1 MKCFHAENIFF
12 YLINANLKLLKQIL
26 YHIMDIRQI
35 KYKNKVWFFLQFLA
49 FQGIIGCILYVI
61 KMSMKKL
68 FIQLWQW
75 ILKYK
80 KRLLYG
86 ALALFIGQICF
97 LNLWWIGLNN
107 FAYAE
112 GWNDATQNTSF
123 QNKTSGWAQKL
134 SFYQRGIY
142 ILLYPI
148 LALAWALVNNSM
160 VYAEVFSFDV
170 VLWQLWNVMRNIANY
185 ALWFIFVFKI
195 FRFLTHWQKSSDMKD
210 LLTSSLIAWIWI
222 QASWFILAVLIDISN
237 ILAYGVW
244 WLPIKTLWQ
253 QTEFGNPYVM
263 KTVIYTD
270 LVDPDSMFFYLSNT
284 STGEVEWGSKY
295 YIAECRTFSYRN
307 NSNVKELILAPK
319 IVYYYDTSYKATVKD
334 KCHLWD
340 DVYYLNGFVEGINW
354 PSDSIWKDA
363 QIAYAASL
371 EEAINK
377 LNGLQQGAIINHIEG
392 WRLLEI
398 WNAHGTWGN
407 LWVHYNDSDKIW
419 LDVDNNWSGAGG
431 KLAKLKDVLKWD
443 YLWVFSALYSSLLN
457 AWTDL
462 RVTNGSDTWIYASLL
477 NTALSFWY
485 VIAIGIP
492 LIAMVVVFFMRIG
505 VIWMAIILSPVIIL
519 LKAFKFEERATKHVG
534 AYKYLTVKNL
544 IGIIFSP
551 AIVCFAVSIST
562 VLVRIISAVNI
573 QEVMTEEQPILW
585 WIIKLDIGWLW
596 LNIGRLISC
605 VIWVAI
611 SRFLVWAAVKAS
623 ALWETKI
630 IESIKN
636 FAGSALWSIPIVP
649 VPWKDWV
656 NFVWVNAARQ
666 IPWKLESKI
675 RDTYGW
681 ESDKAVN
688 DLINSSWVS
697 WRKADAYESQ
707 IGNFTPVSGTPRTLQ
722 WVDITSENWSYKQSF
737 EALPGEKKAW
747 IIEAINGLDMD
758 KRKAFG
764 GSAPQINFNDWT
776 KEVRYQFVEKNEQ
789 WEDFFKYKQL

>member
-1 MKCFHAENIFF
+1 
-12 YLINANLKLLKQIL
+12 
-26 YHIMDIRQI
+26 
-35 KYKNKVWFFLQFLA
+35 
-49 FQGIIGCILYVI
+49 
-61 KMSMKKL
+61 MKKL

-75 ILKYK
+75 VLKYK

-86 ALALFIGQICF
+86 ALAVFIGQICF
-97 LNLWWIGLNN
+97 FNLWWIGVNN
-107 FAYAE
+107 SVYAAK
-112 GWNDATQNTSF
+112 WDDATQNASF
-123 QNKTSGWAQKL
+123 QEKTSGWLQKL
-134 SFYQRGIY
+134 SFFQRGIY

-160 VYAEVFSFDV
+160 VYAEVFKFDV

-210 LLTSSLIAWIWI
+210 LLTSTLIAWIWI
-222 QASWFILAVLIDISN
+222 QASWFILAVLIDVSN

-263 KTVIYTD
+263 KTAIYTD

-284 STGEVEWGSKY
+284 SSGDVAWGSRY
-295 YIAECRTFSYRN
+295 YIAECRTFSYFYN
-307 NSNVKELILAPK
+307 SNSNVKELILAPK
-319 IVYYYDTSYKATVKD
+319 IVYFYDTTNGYKETVQN

-340 DVYYLNGFVEGINW
+340 DVYYFSSLYSEIKW
-354 PSDSIWKDA
+354 PSVSDGKRKDA
-363 QIAYAASL
+363 QIAYNASL
-371 EEAINK
+371 DSAVDK
-377 LNGLQQGAIINHIEG
+377 LKSEDIGAIRGDIGKWI
-392 WRLLEI
+392 LLEI
-398 WNAHGTWGN
+398 WNAHSTWSNVWIPYG
-407 LWVHYNDSDKIW
+407 DSQKIW
-419 LDVDNNWSGAGG
+419 LDVDNNWSGTGG
-431 KLAKLKDVLKWD
+431 NLSKLKDVLKWD

-477 NTALSFWY
+477 NVALSFWY
-485 VIAIGIP
+485 VVAIWIP

-505 VIWMAIILSPVIIL
+505 VIWMAIVLSPAIIL
-519 LKAFKFEERATKHVG
+519 LKAFKFEERATKHISM
-534 AYKYLTVKNL
+534 YKYLTVKNL

-585 WIIKLDIGWLW
+585 WIIKLDIAWLW
-596 LNIGRLISC
+596 LNIWRLISC

-623 ALWETKI
+623 ALWESKI
-630 IESIKN
+630 IESIKS

-656 NFVWVNAARQ
+656 NFVWVGAAKQ

-688 DLINSSWVS
+688 DLINPSWVS
-697 WRKADAYESQ
+697 WRKADAYQGQ
-707 IGNFTPVSGTPRTLQ
+707 ITSFTPSPGTPRTSQ
-722 WVDITSENWSYKQSF
+722 WIEITSENWSYKQNF
-737 EALPGEKKAW
+737 DTLPGDKKSW
-747 IIEAINGLDMD
+747 IISAINGLQDEE
-758 KRKAFG
+758 KRVAFG
-764 GSAPQINFNDWT
+764 NSAPQITFNDWT
-776 KEVRYQFVEKNEQ
+776 VDITYEFDFKTDSNPDWKNMYKFKEKTR
-789 WEDFFKYKQL
+789 